1 VKLVTAAQMRAL
13 ERAAVDAGTSLDTLM
28 ENAGLAVAQ
37 EVWMMLGVV
46 AGRRILV
53 LCGPGNNGGD
63 GLVAARH
70 LAEWEGDVVVYLLA
84 PRDEADPNLAKVRA
98 LDVPVFVAKDDPN
111 FERLQQAL
119 DGAEIIVDALL
130 GTGGSRPID
139 GISALAEILR
149 RVDAARSRPIAPKIV
164 AVDLPT
170 GVDADSGR
178 ADPLAVH
185 ADMTVTFGLAKV
197 GLYALPGSEH
207 AGRVQAV
214 DIGLPKDAER
224 DVPVELLDARW
235 VRDRLPARPKD
246 GNKGTFGRVLVV
258 AGSHDYVGA
267 PRLAAEGAYRA
278 GAGLVTL
285 AATPRLQSITAS
297 ALPEATYLTLDEAP
311 ALTPE
316 NARAIID
323 ALQQYDALLIG
334 PGLSQRDGV
343 RDAVTEIIA
352 SAHQRVLGIVVDA
365 DALNALAGRTGW
377 QPHIAHETVLTPHP
391 GEMSRLLGC
400 GVEDVQRDRLNIAM
414 NAAKGWGHVVVL
426 KGAHTIV
433 AAPDGRAAISPHANP
448 LLATAGTG
456 DILAGAIAGFIAQGA
471 APFEAAA
478 CAVFV
483 HGLAAEELA
492 EDLGDRGMLA
502 SDLLPALPR
511 AIRTIRE
518 GKRARTDTQSP
529 FAGMLSGL
537 QGRGLAQSSTD
548 LS

>member
-1 VKLVTAAQMRAL
+1 MRAL
-13 ERAAVDAGTSLDTLM
+13 EQAAVEAGTSLDTLM

-70 LAEWEGDVVVYLLA
+70 LAEWEGDVVVYLLT
-84 PRDEADPNLAKVRA
+84 PRDENDANLTNVRA
-98 LDVPVFVAKDDPN
+98 LNVPVFVAGEDAGY
-111 FERLQQAL
+111 ERLQQAL
-119 DGAEIIVDALL
+119 DGAEIVVDALL

-139 GISALAEILR
+139 GSGKLGEILR
-149 RVDAARSRPIAPKIV
+149 RTEATRARAIAPKIV
-164 AVDLPT
+164 AVDLPS

-178 ADPLAVH
+178 ADPLALH
-185 ADMTVTFGLAKV
+185 ADMTITFGLAKV
-197 GLYALPGSEH
+197 GLYAIPGSEH
-207 AGRVQAV
+207 AGRVQVV

-235 VRDRLPARPKD
+235 ARERLPARPKD

-267 PRLAAEGAYRA
+267 PRLAAEACYRV
-278 GAGLVTL
+278 GAGLVTV
-285 AATPRLQSITAS
+285 AATPRVQAITAA
-297 ALPEATYLTLDEAP
+297 ALPEATYLPLDDAP
-311 ALTPE
+311 GLTPT
-316 NARAIID
+316 NARAIMD
-323 ALQQYDALLIG
+323 TLQQYDALLIG

-343 RDAVTEIIA
+343 RDAVTEIVA
-352 SAHQRVLGIVVDA
+352 AAHQHVRGIVIDA
-365 DALNALAGRTGW
+365 DALNALAHRTGW
-377 QPHIAHETVLTPHP
+377 QPHISHETVLTPHP

-400 GVEDVQRDRLNIAM
+400 TVEDVQRDRLNVAM
-414 NAAKGWGHVVVL
+414 NAAKEWGHVVVL

-456 DILAGAIAGFIAQGA
+456 DVLAGAITGFIAQGA
-471 APFEAAA
+471 APFDAAA

-483 HGLAAEELA
+483 HGLAADELA

-511 AIRTIRE
+511 AIRTVRE
-518 GKRARTDTQSP
+518 GKRPRTDAQSP
-529 FAGMLSGL
+529 FAGMLGGL
-537 QGRGLAQSSTD
+537 QGLGLQAAPD